1 MKINHFK
8 NPVEYNRNLE
18 GLNCQKEALVEESM
32 RRGSP
37 ELLSFLP
44 DVDVEKM
51 TLNNTELC
59 SHILYANLRR
69 LLRFPSF
76 GMIDQKQK
84 YCSIYTSN
92 RNLKLFF
99 NGQSVKAINYRTV
112 AEIMLLYGLSGQDIQ
127 DRKSVV

>member
-84 YCSIYTSN
+84 Y
-92 RNLKLFF
+92 
-99 NGQSVKAINYRTV
+99 
-112 AEIMLLYGLSGQDIQ
+112 
-127 DRKSVV
+127 